1 MFDNKSLAR
10 VGLGPIWGGGWLGI
24 VVGGGGWWLGRWWVV
39 VGGGRVGGGMG
50 CRGHLT
56 PLCVV
61 TCEKCVDD

>member
-10 VGLGPIWGGGWLGI
+10 VALGPIWGGGWVGM
-24 VVGGGGWWLGRWWVV
+24 VVGGGWVGGGWWWVV
-39 VGGGRVGGGMG
+39 VGKVVGGGMG